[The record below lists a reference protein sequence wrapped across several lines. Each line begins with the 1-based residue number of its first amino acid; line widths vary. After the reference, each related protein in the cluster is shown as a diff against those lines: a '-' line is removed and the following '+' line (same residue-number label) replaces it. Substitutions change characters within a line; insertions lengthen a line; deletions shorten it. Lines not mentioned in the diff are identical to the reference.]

1 MTKRI
6 AHVVGRNMKL
16 TTIITIIIVGI
27 VGRNL
32 AGKALGMTRL
42 RYYLLI
48 LFVIITPMWIME
60 FSGADILVMQELKDI
75 KKKDGEH

>member
-1 MTKRI
+1 MI
-6 AHVVGRNMKL
+6 
-16 TTIITIIIVGI
+16 GI

-75 KKKDGEH
+75 KKKDGEQNDT